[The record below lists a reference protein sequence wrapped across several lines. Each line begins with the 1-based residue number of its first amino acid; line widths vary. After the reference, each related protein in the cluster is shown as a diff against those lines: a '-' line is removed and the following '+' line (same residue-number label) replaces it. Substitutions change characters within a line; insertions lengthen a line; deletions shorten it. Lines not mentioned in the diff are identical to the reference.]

1 MSLNVHMNTVSHTPL
16 HSLKEKQNKTKL
28 ADQQNS
34 LDIKRRKL
42 HVFFDE
48 AYFTTKRVRRSQVVG
63 PISYTDFTSKNVKL

>member
-16 HSLKEKQNKTKL
+16 HSLKEKNKTKL
-28 ADQQNS
+28 ADQQNL

-42 HVFFDE
+42 HVLFDE